1 MSSRIDGRILALI
14 IAFAIIAV
22 VLILFATV
30 FLVRDISVGYS
41 VKGEESV
48 VSRQQI
54 IDASGIKTNK
64 NILFISESEATAN
77 IQSKYPQI
85 KVINIERK
93 FPSEVIIYVTVR
105 VPVVKVELDDG
116 LFALLDREMSVVDVM
131 TVDEVSAFET
141 EKNYTLTSVRFTLK
155 SAAVKIGKIVSP
167 SSSPELCVVQNCI
180 MALEN
185 LDILNQ
191 SFCSF
196 ITNVSVEPNDKTLYA
211 DGDYVATLKTS
222 DGVDIKISSLS
233 TGSLIAG
240 AYEKYESLSEEQ
252 KRGGYIYKKGN
263 DFVHQDYS

>member
-116 LFALLDREMSVVDVM
+116 LFALLDRDMSVVDVM

-141 EKNYTLTSVRFTLK
+141 EKNYNLTSVGFTLK